1 MTIRLPSDYMSAFV
15 NVARLICGG
24 DAPTWLAEQLWCW
37 NGRLHQDRHVE
48 EFRPTRAEMRS
59 ILQDIEDHLFSVTEA
74 VESPWVR
81 EFLDASPD
89 GPIAEQRIRELEDL
103 FYRISQMRTCSALAT
118 KSGATKPGPGKARP
132 EAISR
137 QTLRAIHPFPNGGG
151 YPTASPH
158 RGSNP
163 SAPPKNST
171 PYRAF
176 VSSGLRAATS

>member
-1 MTIRLPSDYMSAFV
+1 MSAFV

-48 EFRPTRAEMRS
+48 EFRPIRAEMRS

-132 EAISR
+132 EAISPR
-137 QTLRAIHPFPNGGG
+137 TLCAIMVWD
-151 YPTASPH
+151 ASKH
-158 RGSNP
+158 VHGEEP
-163 SAPPKNST
+163 SPKN
-171 PYRAF
+171 RRLAE
-176 VSSGLRAATS
+176 AAEAYWRIAGGKAHNYEAQNYG